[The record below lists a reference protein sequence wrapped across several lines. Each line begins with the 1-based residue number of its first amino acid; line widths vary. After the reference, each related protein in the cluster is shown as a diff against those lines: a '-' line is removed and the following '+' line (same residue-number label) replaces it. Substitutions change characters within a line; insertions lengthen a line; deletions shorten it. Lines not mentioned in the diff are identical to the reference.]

1 MVKCTDFYK
10 MVSTLLQVSMTQ
22 SHIFIHTTTL
32 SLHFY
37 YLKPSNPHDTA
48 LVIYTEINK
57 APHEEHVNTMEQKWN
72 NARITLQL
80 ISITA
85 TTSVNHYV

>member
-1 MVKCTDFYK
+1 

-22 SHIFIHTTTL
+22 S
-32 SLHFY
+32 
-37 YLKPSNPHDTA
+37 HDTA

>member
-1 MVKCTDFYK
+1 MVKCTDFYT

-72 NARITLQL
+72 NA
-80 ISITA
+80 
-85 TTSVNHYV
+85 